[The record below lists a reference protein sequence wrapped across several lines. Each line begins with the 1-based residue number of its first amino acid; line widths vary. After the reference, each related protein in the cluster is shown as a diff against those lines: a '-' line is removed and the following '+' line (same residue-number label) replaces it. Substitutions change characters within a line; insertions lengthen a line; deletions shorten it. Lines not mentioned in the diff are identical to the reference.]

1 MTGSS
6 NLISDD
12 FSNETDDAPTSP
24 PKVPA
29 GARKIPPHS
38 SAAVYAPTSE
48 KKPLHHPDPLQRRD
62 QIVVAAHHDDRDF
75 GERLLDC

>member
-6 NLISDD
+6 NMISDD
-12 FSNETDDAPTSP
+12 FSDGSDDAPLPP

-29 GARKIPPHS
+29 DARKIPPHS
-38 SAAVYAPTSE
+38 PATVYAPTSD
-48 KKPLHHPDPLQRRD
+48 KKPLNPDPLQRPD
-62 QIVVAAHHDDRDF
+62 QATVAAHHDGRDF